1 MLEIRNR
8 HLFVRKV
15 SFPKVVWLALRRT
28 KDPELRKDGEDYTFT
43 QRELSRTSSYLLSL

>member
-8 HLFVRKV
+8 RLFVRKI

-28 KDPELRKDGEDYTFT
+28 KDPEFRKDGEDYMFT
-43 QRELSRTSSYLLSL
+43 